1 MSKAKQKGTTYE
13 TQVRTYLN
21 NNEFPNAERQVLHG
35 NKDTGDIKGITSPNG
50 KIILQC
56 KNHQT
61 MQLSNQVMQSDLK
74 VIELQTELKSLKEQ
88 LSNKAVP
95 SKIEDVVPDGL
106 KLPSDVVP
114 DCLKLPS
121 DVEE

>member
-61 MQLSNQVMQSDLK
+61 MQLSTWLNDTQEQAQHANAQGILIHKRKGYGENKFGQQYATMTLDTLLK
-74 VIELQTELKSLKEQ
+74 LLKE
-88 LSNKAVP
+88 A
-95 SKIEDVVPDGL
+95 GYH
-106 KLPSDVVP
+106 
-114 DCLKLPS
+114 
-121 DVEE
+121 